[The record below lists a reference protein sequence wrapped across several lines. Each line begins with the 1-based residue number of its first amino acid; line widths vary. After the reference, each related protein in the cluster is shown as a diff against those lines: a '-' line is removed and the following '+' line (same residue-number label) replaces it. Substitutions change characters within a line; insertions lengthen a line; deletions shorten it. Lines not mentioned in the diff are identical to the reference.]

1 MLDCAMT
8 KGVGMYKKIKPLEF
22 KDQLNREIYLPNP
35 PQRIISLVPSQTE
48 LLYDLGLKDR
58 LVGQTIFCVHP
69 EAYFKSS
76 VKIGGTKKLNLEKI
90 ASLNPDLIIANKEEN
105 EKDQIEQLAKDYP
118 VWISDVNT
126 LEDALE
132 MIKSL
137 GEITQTEPKALE
149 IITKINQCR
158 STFLEQTKSKQ
169 SVIYLIWNNPYIAIG
184 MDTFINTMLTE
195 AGFENAITQSR
206 YPEITLAEIKQIN
219 PDWVF
224 LSSEPFPFK
233 EEHKNE
239 LDKSLGTNKC
249 VLVDGEMFSWYG
261 SRLSLA
267 YEYFAG
273 LRNIS

>member
-8 KGVGMYKKIKPLEF
+8 KDVGMYKKTKPLEF

-35 PQRIISLVPSQTE
+35 TQRIISLVPSQTE

-58 LVGQTIFCVHP
+58 LAGQTIFCVHP

-90 ASLNPDLIIANKEEN
+90 ASLKPDLIIANKEEN
-105 EKDQIEQLAKDYP
+105 EKDQIEELAKYFP
-118 VWISDVNT
+118 IWISDVNT

-137 GEITQTEPKALE
+137 GEITQTEPKASK
-149 IITKINQCR
+149 IITKITQSRN
-158 STFLEQTKSKQ
+158 TFLNQSYPKQT
-169 SVIYLIWNNPYIAIG
+169 VIYLIWNNPFIAVG
-184 MDTFINTMLTE
+184 KDTFINSMLAE
-195 AGFENAITQSR
+195 AGFENIIIESR
-206 YPEITLAEIKQIN
+206 YPEITLNEIKQIN

-224 LSSEPFPFK
+224 LSSEPFPFNT
-233 EEHKNE
+233 EHKLE
-239 LDKSLGTNKC
+239 IDKLLGKNKS
-249 VLVDGEMFSWYG
+249 VFVDGEMFSWYG

-267 YEYFAG
+267 YEYFG
-273 LRNIS
+273 RLINIS